1 MVLSLLSHLRWDGF
15 YPLSSNLRWDGFYP
29 PCSNLRWEF
38 YPCCLIWDE
47 MVFIPSVLIW
57 NETFIPS
64 ALIWDEAFFILTVL
78 IWDEM
83 VLSLLL
89 LSGTRQFYP
98 CCLFRIRWF
107 YPCCLFG
114 MRWFYP
120 CCSHL
125 RCKGFLS
132 LLYSMKGCELTLFS
146 NCNGELRI
154 LHFRSVFFSTCYMCC
169 ALLLLKV
176 MTSYSRLSRQK
187 SIRTKCLWA
196 NDFLFVGYFLLT
208 VSENCP

>member
-1 MVLSLLSHLRWDGF
+1 MRVLSLLSHLRWDGF
-15 YPLSSNLRWDGFYP
+15 HPL
-29 PCSNLRWEF
+29 CSNLKW
-38 YPCCLIWDE
+38 
-47 MVFIPSVLIW
+47 
-57 NETFIPS
+57 ETFIPS

-98 CCLFRIRWF
+98 CCLFRIRWFYPCCLFGMRWF

-208 VSENCP
+208 VSIDALFMVMYLLPVTVTE